1 MLEAIGSP
9 SGPQR
14 IERQGGVDRV
24 ARTSAPA
31 PTAGVYDIP
40 ASPPADMLEELDR
53 AAGVIDDLAARN
65 VNLHFEVDD
74 KTHKV
79 RVQVVD
85 GEGALL
91 REIPAT
97 RMLDMLASGSMTGLA
112 VNAVG

>member
-24 ARTSAPA
+24 ARSAPA
-31 PTAGVYDIP
+31 PAAGVYDIP
-40 ASPPADMLEELDR
+40 SAPPADMLEELDR
-53 AAGVIDDLAARN
+53 AAAVIDDLAARN
-65 VNLHFEVDD
+65 VNLHFDVDE
-74 KTHKV
+74 KTQKV

-85 GEGALL
+85 GQGELL

-97 RMLDMLASGSMTGLA
+97 RMLDMLSSGSMTGLA